1 MIGVLKRIKDHEDEV
16 DGKRVHEAK
25 GERPMK
31 KSVIVTVAA
40 AVALVTTLCGCASLL
55 GGGGPSDAE
64 LVAAALAGWK
74 TGMEAQD
81 IDKMMAQISEDFQG
95 QNGGK
100 PELKALLEGAIDQFY
115 LDGAEVDI
123 DVAETTIEGETAS
136 VMGIG
141 LETDMGEATMDME
154 LKKEA
159 DGAWR
164 IIAIEFIM

>member
-1 MIGVLKRIKDHEDEV
+1 VIGVLKRIKDHEDEV

-100 PELKALLEGAIDQFY
+100 PGHGAQERGRRRLAHHCDRVHY
-115 LDGAEVDI
+115 VDRRAEAEH
-123 DVAETTIEGETAS
+123 DVLPGTAS
-136 VMGIG
+136 
-141 LETDMGEATMDME
+141 E
-154 LKKEA
+154 
-159 DGAWR
+159 
-164 IIAIEFIM
+164 